1 MTLRSGFDHELDVLK
16 SNITDMGIQ
25 VEHSYNNLFR
35 AIALREENVIH
46 EILENNRYISD
57 MERNIESR
65 CLSIITRQQ
74 PVAKDLR
81 TVSAI
86 LKVVTDIER
95 IGDHVIDIAEL
106 SERFLMRNLS
116 TYSKHIIPMADAAR
130 EMMHNGIEAFVMR
143 NLEQARQVIEE
154 DDVVDEMFNKVKNDL
169 VVSLKTDAKD
179 ADECIDILMIAKYLE
194 KIGDHAVNMG
204 EWEIFQETGTMNNV
218 HMF

>member
-130 EMMHNGIEAFVMR
+130 EMMHNGIEAFVTR

-179 ADECIDILMIAKYLE
+179 ADECIDVLMIAKYLE